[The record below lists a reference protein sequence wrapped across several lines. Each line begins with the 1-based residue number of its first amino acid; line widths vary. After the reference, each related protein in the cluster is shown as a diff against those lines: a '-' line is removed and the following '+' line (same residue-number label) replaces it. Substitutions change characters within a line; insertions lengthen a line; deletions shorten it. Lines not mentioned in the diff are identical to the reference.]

1 MTVLEL
7 IKTLEPAELSIGLVV
22 LLTLIQIAPVKVDP
36 WSWIARK
43 VGHAINGEVL
53 QKVEI
58 LEKRSK
64 TAEKD
69 ALRTQLLMMI
79 ADYPEEKTEILKLSQ
94 YYFSDL
100 HGNWTATAIFNSW
113 LEKYNVA
120 RPEWFNTSIK

>member
-53 QKVEI
+53 QKVEV

-100 HGNWTATAIFNSW
+100 PGNWTATAIFNSW

-120 RPEWFNTSIK
+120 RPEWFNTQIK

>member
-1 MTVLEL
+1 MTLYDFVQSIEL
-7 IKTLEPAELSIGLVV
+7 VEIPIYLVILMTLVQV
-22 LLTLIQIAPVKVDP
+22 APIKVDP
-36 WSWIARK
+36 WTWLGKKIGK
-43 VGHAINGEVL
+43 IINGEVIK
-53 QKVEI
+53 KVEE
-58 LEKRSK
+58 LEKNQK

-69 ALRTQLLMMI
+69 AIRTQLLLMI

-120 RPEWFNTSIK
+120 RPEWFNTQIK